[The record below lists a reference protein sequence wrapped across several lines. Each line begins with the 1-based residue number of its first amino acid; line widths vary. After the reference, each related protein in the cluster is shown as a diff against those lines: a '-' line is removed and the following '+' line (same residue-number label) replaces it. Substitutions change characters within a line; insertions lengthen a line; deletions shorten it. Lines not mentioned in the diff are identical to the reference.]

1 MKRAWI
7 EVVWPI
13 RLLVILVSL
22 ALHGVLLV
30 WLLSANRSQ
39 PLPEQPQPIAVQL
52 VEAPAVVPEP
62 EPIPEPAEPEPAE
75 PEPIAA
81 PEPEPPPAVKP
92 LVVKRAAAPPP
103 APAKP
108 AKAAG
113 PPVHA
118 FGANSDWAAPPVTA
132 SSQSSSRARPVPSG
146 YADTV
151 KNRVI
156 ANLKRPDGAVYKPP
170 PGYKGDPNDLKR
182 KCFISYEITLDS
194 AGKMLAYDIDRCG
207 DPLLDAAAEQAVLKA
222 GPFPPP
228 PNQGASR
235 YTVYGTAIFIK

>member
-1 MKRAWI
+1 MNRPRI
-7 EVVWPI
+7 EVHWPI

-22 ALHGVLLV
+22 VLHGALLV
-30 WLLSANRSQ
+30 WLLSATLSQ
-39 PLPEQPQPIAVQL
+39 PLPEQPQPIAVQW
-52 VEAPAVVPEP
+52 VEEPVVVPEP
-62 EPIPEPAEPEPAE
+62 EPQPEPELPE
-75 PEPIAA
+75 PEPIAEL
-81 PEPEPPPAVKP
+81 PPEPPPAVKP
-92 LVVKRAAAPPP
+92 PAVKKTAPPP
-103 APAKP
+103 RAPTKP

-118 FGANSDWAAPPVTA
+118 FGANNDWAAPPAPA
-132 SSQSSSRARPVPSG
+132 SAPSSNRARPVPSG
-146 YADTV
+146 YADSV

-156 ANLKRPDGAVYKPP
+156 ANLKRPEGAVYTMPAGSKV
-170 PGYKGDPNDLKR
+170 DPNDLKR

-194 AGKMLAYDIDRCG
+194 AGKMLSYEIDRCG

-228 PNQGASR
+228 PNLGATR

>member
-1 MKRAWI
+1 MKRPWI

-22 ALHGVLLV
+22 ALHGALLV

-39 PLPEQPQPIAVQL
+39 PLPEPPQPIAVQL
-52 VEAPAVVPEP
+52 VAAPVVVPEP
-62 EPIPEPAEPEPAE
+62 EPEPEPLEPEPVAEPEPV
-75 PEPIAA
+75 
-81 PEPEPPPAVKP
+81 PPPAPKP
-92 LVVKRAAAPPP
+92 KVVKRAAPPP
-103 APAKP
+103 AATTKST
-108 AKAAG
+108 KAAG

-118 FGANSDWAAPPVTA
+118 SGGNSDWAAPPVA
-132 SSQSSSRARPVPSG
+132 VPSQSASRARPVPSG

-151 KNRVI
+151 KSRVV
-156 ANLKRPDGAVYKPP
+156 ANLKRPEGAVYKPP
-170 PGYKGDPNDLKR
+170 PGYKGDLKDFKR
-182 KCFISYEITLDS
+182 KCFIAYEITLDS
-194 AGKMLAYDIDRCG
+194 AGKMLSYEIDRCG

-228 PNQGASR
+228 PNQGAAR

>member
-1 MKRAWI
+1 MAGPRI
-7 EVVWPI
+7 EVHWPI

-22 ALHGVLLV
+22 ALHGALLV
-30 WLLSANRSQ
+30 WLLSADLRQ
-39 PLPEQPQPIAVQL
+39 PLPEQPQAIAVQM
-52 VEAPAVVPEP
+52 VELPVPEP
-62 EPIPEPAEPEPAE
+62 EPEPE
-75 PEPIAA
+75 PEPIAE
-81 PEPEPPPAVKP
+81 PEPEPEPVPPPPVKAP
-92 LVVKRAAAPPP
+92 VVKKAAPLPR
-103 APAKP
+103 APTKS
-108 AKAAG
+108 AG

-118 FGANSDWAAPPVTA
+118 FGANNDWAAPPTPAPSA
-132 SSQSSSRARPVPSG
+132 SRSRQVPSG

-156 ANLKRPDGAVYKPP
+156 ANLKRPEGAVYKPP
-170 PGYKGDPNDLKR
+170 PGYKGDPADFKR
-182 KCFISYEITLDS
+182 KCHISYEITLDS
-194 AGKMLAYDIDRCG
+194 SGKMLSYEIDPCG